1 MTPAAIITAAL
12 GAIRMGLLFV
22 PSAPRVLVEILDEL
36 DDLPGLVTEFGDG
49 TWTAEDVA
57 ALDEAL
63 TEILER
69 VPDLDARTCRRLAR
83 GVSSLVDIIVSQA
96 RKQPTVSR
104 RGERPGDVV
113 HRARAK
119 AVAHRM
125 PDAVSP

>member
-22 PSAPRVLVEILDEL
+22 PKAPRVLTDILDEL
-36 DDLPGLVTEFGDG
+36 DELPDLVAEFGDG

-69 VPDLDARTCRRLAR
+69 VPDLDARTCRRIAR
-83 GVSSLVDIIVSQA
+83 GVSSLVDVIVSQA
-96 RKQPTVSR
+96 RKKPTVSR
-104 RGERPGDVV
+104 RGERPGDVI
-113 HRARAK
+113 HRARGK
-119 AVAHRM
+119 AAANRM
-125 PDAVSP
+125 PGSVSP